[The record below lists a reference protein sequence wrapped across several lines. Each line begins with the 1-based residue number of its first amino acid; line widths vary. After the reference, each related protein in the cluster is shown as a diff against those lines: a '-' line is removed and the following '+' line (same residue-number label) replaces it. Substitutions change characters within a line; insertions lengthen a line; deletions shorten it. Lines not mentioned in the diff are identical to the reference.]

1 MAESR
6 FSLSDTLAR
15 LRLDEAAQS
24 VQSARR
30 ALTPGRVRD
39 ALRLR
44 EGWLTV
50 ALAALMVLVVQF
62 AILRANWAAQLN
74 AILPGVTFGGLLL
87 GFVLAKLPLRNWQ
100 AHLVGVPLTL
110 ALVWYQT
117 LNVIDGRFGNGWG
130 KSAELLRR
138 LSNYARAA
146 WVEGNPED
154 DLFLFVLVLALMMAF
169 AAYWTMW
176 WTLRSHW
183 ISPVLATSGLI
194 LLVNLGYD
202 KQDARAFLALFLLVA
217 IPFTIRFNAARQEWA
232 WNAAHITYPASLNW
246 RFMSVAT
253 GVTLAL
259 LFVSYS
265 VPFSVHQGPITDA
278 WNSNTGPWQ
287 DFENAINRFFPSVEG
302 RGRTRNT
309 FPGFAAFGESFQL
322 GSGLNLPED
331 PAVAL
336 KCEGGIYA
344 QYVKMNTY
352 DTYTGRGFKKTPADV
367 TKQQAD
373 GNLYDPRVDQAADK
387 PVPLPATA
395 NQAARQNVCTADL
408 FRPRGN
414 LLPITGTQLE
424 QVNTDV
430 RVSLGWQVFTPNGVN
445 VPPNPGE
452 VVPPALAE
460 LVKQAGAVS
469 NLTIPTEPPPLLRPG
484 APPQV
489 ILQRDGTLVI
499 YIPQGNAL
507 DLAPAE
513 FAALVTRAQ
522 QQVQMQAT
530 GQATLQAGGQAG
542 TPTAARVPNIARV
555 VVVEAPVTQPTPT
568 VAPVPTGSAVAG
580 TATPAPTAT
589 VAPTATAIPAPV
601 MLDRRLDPIAQEQT
615 RLAQSLVQT
624 QIVMQGGKITQILYR
639 GQAPNYGDI
648 EQIVSKGPV
657 PVGKQVSETARVSE
671 ATESDLRGA
680 ASFPP
685 TLPRWS
691 ARYLQLP
698 DGVTQRT
705 ADLAETLGRGK
716 MSSYDYALAVEQYL
730 RDTITYTEKVSLPPY
745 DRDVTD
751 YFLFQSKAGYGE
763 YYSTAMTVLLRLGGV
778 PAREVVGY
786 LPGGKSE
793 DGRFVSRENQAHAW
807 VEVWFPR
814 YGWVTFDPTPKP
826 GAVALV
832 RGVQPVEKPATP
844 ETNEGDLAGGQD
856 RLDARGEDDLRR
868 LDEEL
873 AGANYPDDGSFV
885 GGVYTPKREVNPL
898 FFVIPG
904 LLGTI
909 ALLLTLFWLAGLRGL
924 VGYGRWYGRMTRA
937 ARLTGLVKP
946 SATTTPL
953 EMATA
958 VGHRLPAT
966 REAATRMAERYAAER
981 YAGDTPDSDA
991 MLKGREAWHTMRGQF
1006 LRGLLPRNRSA
1017 AASSVPETPVIRP
1030 RGRRGK

>member
-6 FSLSDTLAR
+6 FSLPDTLAR
-15 LRLDEAAQS
+15 LRLDEAAET
-24 VQSARR
+24 ARR
-30 ALTPGRVRD
+30 ALKPERVR
-39 ALRLR
+39 AAFRLR

-62 AILRANWAAQLN
+62 AILRANWAPQLN
-74 AILPGVTFGGLLL
+74 AILPGVTFGALLL
-87 GFVLAKLPLRNWQ
+87 GFVLARLPLRNWQ
-100 AHLVGVPLTL
+100 AHLAGVPLTL
-110 ALVWYQT
+110 ALVWWQT
-117 LNVIDGRFGNGWG
+117 LNVIDGRYGNGWG
-130 KSAELLRR
+130 KSAELVRR
-138 LSNYARAA
+138 LGNYTRAA
-146 WVEGNPED
+146 WVEGTAED

-194 LLVNLGYD
+194 MLVNLGYD

-232 WNAAHITYPASLNW
+232 WEAAHIKYPASLNW

-287 DFENAINRFFPSVEG
+287 DFENSINRFFPSVEG

-331 PAVAL
+331 PAIAL

-352 DTYTGRGFKKTPADV
+352 DTYTGRGFKKTPIDV

-373 GNLYDPRVDQAADK
+373 GNLYDSRVDQAADK
-387 PVPLPATA
+387 PFLLPAAADQT
-395 NQAARQNVCTADL
+395 ARQNVCTTEL
-408 FRPRGN
+408 YRPRGN
-414 LLPITGTQLE
+414 LLPVTGNQLE
-424 QVNTDV
+424 QINSDV
-430 RVSLGWQVFTPNGVN
+430 RVSLGWQVFVPNGVN
-445 VPPNPGE
+445 LPPEAGETVPS
-452 VVPPALAE
+452 ALAE
-460 LVKQAGAVS
+460 LARQTVALSG
-469 NLTIPTEPPPLLRPG
+469 LTVPTEPPPLLRPG

-499 YIPQGNAL
+499 YIPQGSSL

-513 FAALVTRAQ
+513 FAAIVTRAQ
-522 QQVQMQAT
+522 QQVQMQA
-530 GQATLQAGGQAG
+530 QMQAGAPG
-542 TPTAARVPNIARV
+542 AARATNIARV
-555 VVVEAPVTQPTPT
+555 VVVEAPVIQPT
-568 VAPVPTGSAVAG
+568 AM
-580 TATPAPTAT
+580 PTAAPGFVNGVFPPPVGTVSPTIAPT
-589 VAPTATAIPAPV
+589 VAPTATPVPAPV
-601 MLDRRLDPIAQEQT
+601 MLDRRLDPVAQEQG

-624 QIVMQGGKITQILYR
+624 QIVVQGGEVTHILYR

-648 EQIVSKGPV
+648 EQIISKAPV
-657 PVGKQVSETARVSE
+657 PVGKSVSQTARVSE
-671 ATESDLRGA
+671 ATEADLRGA
-680 ASFPP
+680 APFPP
-685 TLPRWS
+685 ALPRWT

-716 MSSYDYALAVEQYL
+716 MNSYDYALAVEQHL
-730 RDTITYTEKVSLPPY
+730 RDTIAYSEKVALPPS
-745 DRDVTD
+745 DRDATD
-751 YFLFQSKAGYGE
+751 YFLFQSKTGYGE
-763 YYSTAMTVLLRLGGV
+763 YYSTAMAVLLRLGGV

-786 LPGGKSE
+786 LPGSRSE

-826 GAVALV
+826 GTAALV
-832 RGVQPVEKPATP
+832 RGVQPVEKPVDAD
-844 ETNEGDLAGGQD
+844 TNEGDLAGGRD

-873 AGANYPDDGSFV
+873 AGAMYPEDGSFV
-885 GGVYTPKREVNPL
+885 GGVYMPQRTINPL
-898 FFVIPG
+898 FFVIPAV
-904 LLGTI
+904 LGTV
-909 ALLLTLFWLAGLRGL
+909 ALLLTLFWLAAFRGL

-937 ARLTGLVKP
+937 ARLTGLVKT
-946 SATTTPL
+946 SATTTPQ

-966 REAATRMAERYAAER
+966 RETATMLAERYAAER
-981 YAGDTPDSDA
+981 YAGEKPDSDA
-991 MLKGREAWHTMRGQF
+991 MLKGRGAWHAMRGQF
-1006 LRGLLPRNRSA
+1006 LRGLVPRNRGA
-1017 AASSVPETPVIRP
+1017 AAPTAPEIPAIRP